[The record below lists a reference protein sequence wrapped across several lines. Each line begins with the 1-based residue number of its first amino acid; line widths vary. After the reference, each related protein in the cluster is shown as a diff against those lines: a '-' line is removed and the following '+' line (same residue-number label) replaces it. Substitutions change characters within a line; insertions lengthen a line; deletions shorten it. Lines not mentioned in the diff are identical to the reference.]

1 MDPFSLI
8 IGATALYNTIKSAVD
23 AGHDVM
29 ETADKISDLFTHVGH
44 IVAATS
50 EPRKKKLFQSQ
61 TEFEAEAVKL
71 YSIKAKAKEMQFE
84 VQNMFVAKYGRP
96 AWDAIQREV
105 IEMRKDAAR
114 QVAEEEKHKKEVQ
127 DDLVMVGTIIGCL
140 VIGIGVIGVILMVTV
155 K

>member
-29 ETADKISDLFTHVGH
+29 ETADKISDLFTHVGQ
-44 IVAATS
+44 IVAAAS

-61 TEFEAEAVKL
+61 AEFEAEAVKL

-84 VQNMFVAKYGRP
+84 VQNMFVAQYGRP

>member
-29 ETADKISDLFTHVGH
+29 ETADKISDLFTYVGH

-61 TEFEAEAVKL
+61 AEFEAEAVKL

-114 QVAEEEKHKKEVQ
+114 QAAEEEKHKKEVQ